1 MRTETFGRFGMRLAE
16 TAFGLGFMFGRR
28 RNFFRRGGGRLGSH
42 FRLRGRVCSG
52 GRFSFGGGRACAT
65 TAAATTPASAAPFA
79 GVTRRIQI
87 GFFVR
92 HRIVP

>member
-16 TAFGLGFMFGRR
+16 TASGLGFMFGGR
-28 RNFFRRGGGRLGSH
+28 RNVFRCGGSRLGSH
-42 FRLRGRVCSG
+42 FRLRGRFWGG
-52 GRFSFGGGRACAT
+52 GRFSFGSGRARNA
-65 TAAATTPASAAPFA
+65 TAATTTPASAAPFA

-92 HRIVP
+92 HKIVP